1 MKANSDKHIEN
12 LVDKIMKDVSLDTP
26 SSNFTTN
33 VMTQVETIV
42 NKSTIKYQP
51 LISKRSWFL
60 ISIAVMAL
68 ISYFVF
74 DASLESS
81 GWFSGIDF
89 SFVSNNKLTSS
100 LSSFK
105 LSKTT
110 FYAVIMLSVMLFV
123 QIPVLKYYFNKRLN
137 Y

>member
-1 MKANSDKHIEN
+1 MKANSDQHIEHM
-12 LVDKIMKDVSLDTP
+12 VDKMMKEISLDTP

-42 NKSTIKYQP
+42 NQSTIKYQP
-51 LISKRSWFL
+51 LISKRSWVLIL
-60 ISIAVMAL
+60 ISVFTL
-68 ISYFVF
+68 IIYFVF

-89 SFVSNNKLTSS
+89 SLVSSNKLTNTMSS
-100 LSSFK
+100 LK

-110 FYAVIMLSVMLFV
+110 FYAVIILSVMLFV
-123 QIPVLKYYFNKRLN
+123 QIPVLKYYFNKRLEF
-137 Y
+137 

>member
-1 MKANSDKHIEN
+1 MEANSDKHIEN
-12 LVDKIMKDVSLDTP
+12 LVDRIMAEVSLDTP
-26 SSNFTTN
+26 SPGFTSN
-33 VMTQVETIV
+33 VMSQVENLTKQSSIEF
-42 NKSTIKYQP
+42 QP
-51 LISKRSWFL
+51 LISKRSWVL
-60 ISIAVMAL
+60 ITISVMAL
-68 ISYFVF
+68 IVYFVF

-89 SFVSNNKLTSS
+89 SLVSTNQLTNTLSS
-100 LSSFK
+100 LK

-110 FYAVIMLSVMLFV
+110 FYAILVFSVMLFV

>member
-1 MKANSDKHIEN
+1 MKANSDKHIEK

-42 NKSTIKYQP
+42 NQSTIKYQP
-51 LISKRSWFL
+51 LISKRSWVLIL
-60 ISIAVMAL
+60 ISVFTL
-68 ISYFVF
+68 ITYFVF

-89 SFVSNNKLTSS
+89 SLVSSNKLTNTMSS
-100 LSSFK
+100 LK

-110 FYAVIMLSVMLFV
+110 FYAVIILSVMLFV
-123 QIPVLKYYFNKRLN
+123 QIPVLKYYFNKRLD

>member
-1 MKANSDKHIEN
+1 MEANSDKHIEN
-12 LVDKIMKDVSLDTP
+12 LVDRIMVEVSLDSP
-26 SSNFTTN
+26 SSGFTSN
-33 VMTQVETIV
+33 VMSQVENLTKQSSIEF
-42 NKSTIKYQP
+42 QP
-51 LISKRSWFL
+51 LISKRSWVL
-60 ISIAVMAL
+60 ITISVMAL
-68 ISYFVF
+68 IAYFVF

-89 SFVSNNKLTSS
+89 SLVSTNQLTNILSS
-100 LSSFK
+100 LK

-110 FYAVIMLSVMLFV
+110 FYAILVFSVMLFV